1 MVGAMGIK
9 AAKRLSLLSERIGP
23 DEALAMGIVN
33 QVLPDN
39 ELAAAT
45 EKLAQRLAA
54 SPAPPWR

>member
-1 MVGAMGIK
+1 MGIK